1 MESDCEAD
9 NESSGSSQ
17 EAAGV
22 ISTFSLL
29 TVKTEEECVAL
40 VSKEDVNLAIVR
52 DTNTNE
58 SVLHIAVK
66 RGEKCFFCYSCNRG
80 HLNQMFA
87 KTGFQISNTSHSLY

>member
-1 MESDCEAD
+1 MYIFIVESDCEAD

-40 VSKEDVNLAIVR
+40 VSREDMNLATIR

-66 RGEKCFFCYSCNRG
+66 RGEKCFFFVI
-80 HLNQMFA
+80 HVIEA
-87 KTGFQISNTSHSLY
+87 I